1 MKKFDIHIHSCYSDG
16 MNSPSE
22 IVSYSKKI
30 GLSGIAI
37 TDHNEIQGSLKA
49 MKFKDENFFII
60 SGIEISSKDGHILA
74 LGIEEKISPLL
85 SAEETIE
92 RVHELGGLAI
102 AAHPYDFFRGGVR
115 DLIFKLK
122 FDAIEIENG
131 HTLYSTKKPLDIKKA
146 NLPLVGGSDAHSLD
160 EIGNVSIL
168 VPENENLINAIKN
181 NSVEIL
187 SKRNKIRTIG
197 NFLKRRIRF

>member
-1 MKKFDIHIHSCYSDG
+1 MQIFDIHIHSNYSDG
-16 MNSPSE
+16 VNSPEE
-22 IVSYSKKI
+22 IVRYAKKI

-37 TDHNEIQGSLKA
+37 TDHNEIRGSLKA
-49 MKFKDENFFII
+49 MKFQDKNFNVIP
-60 SGIEISSKDGHILA
+60 GIEISAIEGHILA
-74 LGIEEKISPLL
+74 LYVKEKISALL

-92 RVHELGGLAI
+92 IIHKLGGIAI

-131 HTLYSTKKPLDIKKA
+131 HTLYSTKKPSEIKKS

-160 EIGNVSIL
+160 EIGSVSIL
-168 VPENENLINAIKN
+168 VPENENLVDAIKN

-187 SKRNKIRTIG
+187 SKRSKIKTIG